1 MKRVVDKIGV
11 YLVDGTFKY
20 YCGAVYEMRQ
30 NRWVAIAAKRKPRK
44 DLSKGDYF
52 PRFFAESK
60 EEAAAHIATLAKNEN
75 EINATTIE
83 FGDVKSNK
91 KKLASEFKFK

>member
-1 MKRVVDKIGV
+1 MKRVVTKTGV

-20 YCGAVYEMRQ
+20 YCGAVYEMENQ
-30 NRWVAIAAKRKPRK
+30 RWCAIAAKRKPRK

-52 PRFFAESK
+52 PRFFADNK
-60 EEAAAHIATLAKNEN
+60 QEAAAHIAMLAKTES

-83 FGDVKSNK
+83 FGDVKSSK
-91 KKLASEFKFK
+91 KQLASEFKFR